1 MTADLKEEMKDVL
14 SRVEAVFAPGR
25 LSDRRDEMRL
35 LREAGHTTLFA
46 GGVKWSVLLPDFDKK
61 LRGES
66 ESLDAA
72 FDDMSNCLSF
82 LAQDHGEDTQVV
94 CAIEVSAT
102 ENAATQVLQ

>member
-1 MTADLKEEMKDVL
+1 MTADINEEMKDVL
-14 SRVEAVFAPGR
+14 SRLEAIFVPGR
-25 LSDRRDEMRL
+25 LCDRRDEMRL
-35 LREAGHTTLFA
+35 LRETGHTMLFA

-82 LAQDHGEDTQVV
+82 LAQDHGDDTRVV
-94 CAIEVSAT
+94 CSVEVSAT
-102 ENAATQVLQ
+102 DNAVTQVLQ